1 MDLTETNTTEIW
13 GTVASIVYQN
23 GENGYTVL
31 RLATEEGTVTAVGCL
46 PSVQPGE
53 EVVLTG
59 SWTTHASYGQQF
71 KAEWAERRQP
81 RGPEAIFRYLASGAV
96 KNIGPV
102 RAREIVDLFGGETLD
117 VIENEPEKLTAIR
130 GISRKSALAIGD
142 WYRRQVGLRRLMEF
156 LANFGVRPAV
166 ALRLYRVYGDESM
179 AAVRDNPYVLVG
191 ETFGAAFYE
200 ADAMALKLGFEGDS
214 PQRVEAAVLFEL
226 SHNTRNGH
234 VFLPREKLIA
244 ATSQL
249 IGVDEP
255 PIAEAVEALCDG
267 GYLVREPVAGTD
279 ACYLEH
285 LHEAEA
291 FTAERLREMAASV
304 PFRTGDLD
312 RLIDRVEREQGV
324 TYAAGQ
330 RRAVELAARHRVMV
344 LTGGP
349 GTGKTTSVRGILAL
363 FDKLGL
369 KTMLCAPTGRAAKR
383 MSELTGREAA
393 TIHRAL
399 GTSVGDDGEPVF
411 EHDETE
417 PLDCDAV
424 IMDES
429 SMVDI
434 ILMRSLLAAL
444 RPDCRLVM
452 VGDADQLPS
461 VGPGC
466 VFSDILRSG
475 VIESVTL
482 TEIFRQAQESRIVK
496 NAHLI
501 NRGQV
506 PDLTDNSGDFFFL
519 KRAGG
524 PRTAETV
531 AQLVTKRLPENMGI
545 EPSQIQVLSP
555 TRKREAGTV
564 ELNRALQAALNPPR
578 PGVREKVFGDFT
590 FREGDKVMQIRNN
603 YDIIWKSADG
613 AHAGCGVFNGD
624 VGVVTSIDP
633 DAEALTVSYDDRLVT
648 YLFDQLGE
656 LEPAY
661 AMTVHKAQGSEYRA
675 VVLAVAGA
683 SPRLLV
689 RGVLY
694 TAVTRARELLII
706 VGSAEDVETMVRT
719 DRRARRYSGLRWRL
733 AEKTD

>member
-1 MDLTETNTTEIW
+1 MDTTDHTIEIE
-13 GTVASIVYQN
+13 GTVSAVIYQN
-23 GENGYTVL
+23 AENGYTVL
-31 RLATEEGTVTAVGCL
+31 RLSTEEGSVTAVGCL
-46 PSVQPGE
+46 PSVLPGE

-59 SWTTHASYGQQF
+59 GWTTHQAYGQQF

-102 RAREIVDLFGGETLD
+102 RAREIVDMFGGETLD

-130 GISRKSALAIGD
+130 GISGKTALAIGD
-142 WYRRQVGLRRLMEF
+142 WYRRQVGLRRLMDF
-156 LANFGVRPAV
+156 LGHYGIKPAV
-166 ALRLYRVYGDESM
+166 ALRFYRVYGDESM
-179 AAVRDNPYVLVG
+179 AAVRDNPYILAN
-191 ETFGAAFYE
+191 ETFGAAFHE
-200 ADAMALKLGFEGDS
+200 ADALALDTGFEGDS

-244 ATSQL
+244 ATRQL
-249 IGVDEP
+249 IGVDES
-255 PIAEAVEALCDG
+255 PIEEAVDVLCDG
-267 GYLVREPVAGTD
+267 GYVVREKAAGVD
-279 ACYLEH
+279 ACYLER
-285 LHEAEA
+285 LHEAEE
-291 FTAERLREMAASV
+291 FTARRLREMAEAV
-304 PFRTGDLD
+304 PFRTEDLS

-324 TYAAGQ
+324 RYAAGQ
-330 RRAVELAARHRVMV
+330 RKAVELAARRRVMV

-399 GTSVGDDGEPVF
+399 GTYMGEDGEPVF

-434 ILMRSLLAAL
+434 MLMHSLLSAL

-466 VFSDILRSG
+466 VFSDIIRSG
-475 VIESVTL
+475 AVESVTL

-501 NRGQV
+501 NRGTI
-506 PDLTDNSGDFFFL
+506 PDLADNSGDFFFL
-519 KRAGG
+519 KRSGAA
-524 PRTAETV
+524 RTAETV
-531 AQLVTKRLPENMGI
+531 AQLVTKRLPENMGVD
-545 EPSQIQVLSP
+545 PSQIQVLTP
-555 TRKREAGTV
+555 TRKREAGT
-564 ELNRALQAALNPPR
+564 EALNRALQAELNPPR
-578 PGVREKVFGDFT
+578 PGVSEKVFGDFT

-613 AHAGCGVFNGD
+613 TRAGCGIFNGD
-624 VGVVTSIDP
+624 VGVITSIDTG
-633 DAEALTVSYDDRLVT
+633 AESVTVDYDDRLVT

-675 VVLAVAGA
+675 VVLAVAGV

-706 VGSAEDVETMVRT
+706 VGSTDDVETMIKT

-733 AEKTD
+733 AEG